1 VRLLSLKLR
10 SFRQHKETDIL
21 FQDGITGIIGRN
33 GAGKSTLLE
42 AIAWALYGQKAV
54 QRMERGK
61 ADTIRSRGSKRGEV
75 PEVTLDFDL
84 AGQPFRVVRRLNDAA
99 LFSGDTQLATGT
111 ENVTQKVGQLL
122 GMDPQAFFT
131 SFFTGQ
137 KDLAFLKDV
146 SSKGRE
152 AYIGKLLGY
161 ERLSKARALAN
172 DEKLQCGRTIDG
184 LVQGLGD
191 PESIKARKAEQ
202 KAAVKEARAKLEE
215 GEALAL
221 QAQAEL
227 DKIVPEV
234 DASLNKHKLHESLG
248 ANLNLVRSQE
258 AVIRENI
265 ARVQGERD
273 GIEAAQAEV
282 QELQPLA
289 REYEE
294 LKTRN
299 EHLLELKAADA
310 QRSGIRTA
318 ITQTTTQISRTLE
331 SIRVLEEQFAS
342 LIELR
347 KRAEAAAQQNAE
359 MRSELEAAQ
368 SDLVRRRSSA
378 EAGARTA
385 RARQSELAEHLRQ
398 VEKAGPDGVCP
409 TCERPLGAEFDK
421 VTGQMKRDLSAAGQ
435 SVREMDA
442 EIASLK
448 AQPAELTRLK
458 TQFEDSEKSLSV
470 AREAVTRAETAG
482 EQLKREQT
490 QLADLRAQL
499 QASEKKLSA
508 IEGDFDPDE
517 LERVRS
523 RGRELKP
530 QRDRLTQLQARVA
543 RRDEVERDLSAQ
555 TARLNDLLKNA
566 AEVEAQIAALAF
578 DEKAH
583 NDLVASR
590 QKAEFAART
599 AREEAV
605 SLKSDVRTAEA
616 LLKDTERQE
625 EEQKSRLKVLDEKK
639 SEQRHLE
646 ALVQALDELRAAL
659 SAQIKPRL
667 EEAASDFLS
676 QVAPERYSQ
685 MDLDDDFAPR
695 LYEEGEHKPVVS
707 GGEEDILHLC
717 LRLGVSQMIA
727 ERAGIELGLLIL
739 DEVFGSLDE
748 LRRENVIALLDNLKG
763 SFPQILLI
771 THIDSIHDMVD
782 RCIWVD
788 YDQDTQSSVL
798 RDGAGPSGLPSVEEI
813 LELA

>member
-1 VRLLSLKLR
+1 MRLISLKLR
-10 SFRQHKETDIL
+10 NFRQHKETDIL

-54 QRMERGK
+54 QRMDRGK

-75 PEVTLDFDL
+75 PEATLDFEL
-84 AGQPFRVVRRLNDAA
+84 AGQRFRVVRRLNDAA
-99 LFSGDTQLATGT
+99 LFSGETQLATGT
-111 ENVTQKVGQLL
+111 ENVTSKVGQIL
-122 GMDPQAFFT
+122 GMDTQAFFT

-137 KDLAFLKDV
+137 KDLAFLNDV

-184 LVQGLGD
+184 LLQGLGD
-191 PESIKARKAEQ
+191 PETIKARKAGQ
-202 KAAVKEARAKLEE
+202 KAALDEASAKLAKA
-215 GEALAL
+215 EALASK
-221 QAQAEL
+221 AQEEL
-227 DKIVPEV
+227 DTIVPEV
-234 DASLNKHKLHESLG
+234 DASLDKHRRHESLS
-248 ANLNLVRSQE
+248 ADLNLKRSQE
-258 AVIRENI
+258 VAIRQNI
-265 ARVQGERD
+265 AREQRERD
-273 GIEAAQAEV
+273 RIKAAQAEV
-282 QELQPLA
+282 QELEPLV
-289 REYEE
+289 REYEQ
-294 LKTRN
+294 LKARN
-299 EHLLELKAADA
+299 EQLLELKAADA
-310 QRSGIRTA
+310 ERSGIQTA
-318 ITQTTTQISRTLE
+318 ISQTTTQISRALE
-331 SIRVLEEQFAS
+331 SIRGLEKQFAV
-342 LIELR
+342 LADLR
-347 KRAEAAAQQNAE
+347 MRADAVTQQNTQ

-368 SDLVRRRSSA
+368 RDLVRRRSVA

-398 VEKAGPDGVCP
+398 VEQAGPDGVCP

-421 VTGQMKRDLSAAGQ
+421 VTGQMKRDLTAAGQ
-435 SVREMDA
+435 AVREMDA
-442 EIASLK
+442 EIATLK
-448 AQPAELTRLK
+448 AQPAEVTRLE
-458 TQFEDSEKSLSV
+458 TQFEHSEKSLVV

-482 EQLKREQT
+482 EQLKREQV
-490 QLADLRAQL
+490 QLVGLRAQL
-499 QASEKKLSA
+499 KASEEKLSA
-508 IEGDFDPDE
+508 IEGEFDPQE
-517 LERVRS
+517 LERIRK
-523 RGRELKP
+523 RGGELRPK
-530 QRDRLTQLQARVA
+530 RDRLTQLQVQVA
-543 RRDEVERDLSAQ
+543 RRDEVERELSAQ

-566 AEVEAQIAALAF
+566 AEVEAQIAALVF

-583 NDLVASR
+583 NELVASR
-590 QKAEFAART
+590 KKAEVAAQT
-599 AREEAV
+599 AREEAA
-605 SLKSDVRTAEA
+605 SIKADVQTVEA
-616 LLKDTERQE
+616 LLKDIERQE
-625 EEQKSRLKVLDEKK
+625 EEQKSRLKVLDEKR

-727 ERAGIELGLLIL
+727 DRAGIALGLLIL

-748 LRRENVIALLDNLKG
+748 MRRENVIALLDNLKG

-782 RCIWVD
+782 QCVWVD
-788 YDQDTQSSVL
+788 YDQDAQASVL
-798 RDGAGPSGLPSVEEI
+798 RDGVGPSGLPSMEEI